1 MKNGLPKPE
10 FSLLGSG
17 TDHAGFAFYAGVP
30 AINLVTISFYIF
42 GLKFDDLFYFE
53 ISFKIQ

>member
-1 MKNGLPKPE
+1 MTKFFTNRSYYEFWEEWTVKHGEPKPE

-30 AINLVTISFYIF
+30 AINLVKISFNF
-42 GLKFDDLFYFE
+42 
-53 ISFKIQ
+53 